1 MLTVEDLL
9 DSLYQLVTSGVEK
22 REWNVNFISNVSM
35 HIRHGRALTINQ
47 GKTVVKLAAN
57 HIGKIAALRKI
68 DANLVKQ
75 SVSSPTY
82 RTPPVESANIKREV
96 RYLGGNKLAF
106 RFKHDPIVIA
116 EIKGLKSSSLSNDRS
131 VFNKNFRIWVVTV
144 SAANLEKI
152 YSIIKKNK
160 FEFDEDVLGFMH
172 RCSNSKAKAP
182 TLNYDP
188 QSGNIL
194 IEVID
199 NPILEDIISL
209 VMGGKVQ

>member
-22 REWNVNFISNVSM
+22 RDWNANFISNVTT
-35 HIRHGRALTINQ
+35 HVKHGRALTINQ

-68 DANLVKQ
+68 DANIVKQ
-75 SVSSPTY
+75 AINTPKY
-82 RTPPVESANIKREV
+82 NQPPVESADIKREV

-131 VFNKNFRIWVVTV
+131 FFHKDFRVWV
-144 SAANLEKI
+144 SSSNLEKVFT
-152 YSIIKKNK
+152 IIKKNK
-160 FEFDEDVLGFMH
+160 FNFDDDVLQFMLK
-172 RCSNSKAKAP
+172 CTNSKNKSP
-182 TLNYDP
+182 TLNYDAET
-188 QSGNIL
+188 GNIL

-199 NPILEDIISL
+199 NPIFEDLIKFAL
-209 VMGGKVQ
+209 GGQAL

>member
-22 REWNVNFISNVSM
+22 REWNVNFISNVAM

-47 GKTVVKLAAN
+47 GNTVVKLAAN

-75 SVSSPTY
+75 SVSSPKY

-131 VFNKNFRIWVVTV
+131 IFNKNFRIWVVTV
-144 SAANLEKI
+144 SQANLEKI

-160 FEFDEDVLGFMH
+160 FEFDEDVLAFMH
-172 RCSNSKAKAP
+172 RCSNSKSKAP
-182 TLNYDP
+182 TLNYDL
-188 QSGNIL
+188 QSGNIH
-194 IEVID
+194 IEVTD

-209 VMGGKVQ
+209 VMGGTVQ